1 MKDTYYF
8 SHDYNARNDHKIKKL
23 ISKHGYLGYGLFW
36 AIIEDLY
43 NNANALQTD
52 YESIAFDLRT
62 SENIIESIINDFD
75 LFVIEDNSFGSLSV
89 ERRLEER
96 SIKSQKASQSAQ
108 KRWNKTK
115 NNANAL
121 QTQSDSNAIK
131 ERKGKEN
138 KENKIENTCLT
149 FDEIWNMYG
158 KKVDSKKCKDKFETI
173 KESDR
178 KKILETLEL
187 YVKSKPDV
195 KFRKDP
201 IRYLT
206 GEIWNDEIIQNK
218 PTFADPNLQK
228 WYESSMKMIAR
239 NERTNKE
246 HNEVVRN
253 NKYDSKYLLPE

>member
-62 SENIIESIINDFD
+62 SESIIESIINDFD
-75 LFVIEDNSFGSLSV
+75 LFIIDGDFFGSLSV
-89 ERRLEER
+89 ERRLNER
-96 SIKSQKASQSAQ
+96 SIKSQKASKSALS
-108 KRWNKTK
+108 RWNKSK
-115 NNANAL
+115 ENANAL

-131 ERKGKEN
+131 ERKVNEN

-149 FDEIWNMYG
+149 FDEFWNMYG

-178 KKILETLEL
+178 KKILATLEL
-187 YVKSKPDV
+187 YVKSKPEV

-206 GEIWNDEIIQNK
+206 GEIWNDEIIESK
-218 PTFADPNLQK
+218 PIFADPK
-228 WYESSMKMIAR
+228 IESFYNSSLAMIR
-239 NERTNKE
+239 RGERTHKE
-246 HNEVVRN
+246 HNEVVKQ
-253 NKYDSKYLLPE
+253 NKYDSKYLLQE